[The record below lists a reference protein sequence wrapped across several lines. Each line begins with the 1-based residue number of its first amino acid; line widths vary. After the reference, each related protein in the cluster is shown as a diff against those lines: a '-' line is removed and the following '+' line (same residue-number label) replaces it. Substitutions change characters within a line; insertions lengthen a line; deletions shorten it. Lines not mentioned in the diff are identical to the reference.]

1 MKNGDHFKLTFA
13 SEYELSSPAFVARF
27 QYGAHILVRRQK
39 AKKRFSLNILS
50 RSRKHSLTFSSCH
63 AD

>member
-27 QYGAHILVRRQK
+27 QYGAHILLASQ
-39 AKKRFSLNILS
+39 
-50 RSRKHSLTFSSCH
+50 
-63 AD
+63 